1 MYKHLDQYIQRRN
14 FGRVHFEKKAPLDIA
29 TLTLVQAQALSES
42 LVADASP
49 ENVSCDGEASMTH
62 VRTMLALYRGAARD
76 LLTMFPNLVR
86 PEWDDA
92 ELFSQSATTPI
103 KPTTTFKT
111 GDHVMVTSPK
121 LGGRVMGRIV
131 KVNRVRA
138 RVDFMEKGIFNVPFG
153 MLQNI

>member
-1 MYKHLDQYIQRRN
+1 MYRHLDQYIQRRN

-49 ENVSCDGEASMTH
+49 ENVSCDGEASITH
-62 VRTMLALYRGAARD
+62 VRAMMALYRGAARD
-76 LLTMFPNLVR
+76 LITMFPNLVR

-92 ELFSQSATTPI
+92 GLFDQTPE
-103 KPTTTFKT
+103 PTYDFVK
-111 GDHVMVTSPK
+111 GQKVAVTSPK
-121 LGGRVMGRIV
+121 LNGRAVGTIL

-138 RVDFMEKGIFNVPFG
+138 RVEFPAAGTFNVPFS
-153 MLQNI
+153 MMEKV